1 MLNAASF
8 NAIDRLIRLVRRT
21 LFPLLATLAMSANAG
36 NFFPPE
42 YKQFP
47 FVDGDL
53 LVSKSSKGKFSVNK
67 VLKVDR
73 FDMQQGK
80 AINIQGQRFVAT
92 EPDFLLIVSE
102 SFGADEFDTFDAAK
116 AEALAGRWTIELGHV
131 PNRAP
136 GAASGQTRVG
146 HASVLDAELSGY
158 RTWRAAFDKGEAGV
172 F

>member
-1 MLNAASF
+1 
-8 NAIDRLIRLVRRT
+8 
-21 LFPLLATLAMSANAG
+21 MSANAG

-47 FVDGDL
+47 FTDGDL

-73 FDMQQGK
+73 VDVQQGK

-116 AEALAGRWTIELGHV
+116 EAALAGRWTIKLGHATI
-131 PNRAP
+131 RAP

-146 HASVLDAELSGY
+146 HAPVLNAELSGY